1 MVSLSRFPPGRC
13 GGVRID
19 RRLTEANLRGEVLMP
34 GTRPLPD
41 RPRCAHCGDVIGVYE
56 RFVTVTDSTARERS
70 FVLEPDI
77 ACTGG
82 ASCYHVACYEARE
95 IP

>member
-1 MVSLSRFPPGRC
+1 
-13 GGVRID
+13 
-19 RRLTEANLRGEVLMP
+19 MP
-34 GTRPLPD
+34 GNRPPPD
-41 RPRCAHCGDVIGVYE
+41 RPRCAHCGDVIGAYE
-56 RFVTVTDSTARERS
+56 HFVEMAGDGVARERS
-70 FVLEPDI
+70 FFSEPDV